1 MRSLAPLIAAACLL
15 GARARAA
22 DLPALWAER
31 AKCTVAVEYVTET
44 ELERRPTIAY
54 GTVVDGAGTIILP
67 SAAID
72 LRIAPRQIRD
82 FKVYLPGDPEGS
94 PAQYLGR
101 DAFTGWHFVRA
112 SAAILGRLV
121 PVTAFVAAGPLRE
134 PDLAEEVWGIGLR
147 NKDEDFTPYILQS
160 HVALIQALPQRT
172 AIAQQEVAGP
182 GLPVFDREGRF
193 VGLGASSFGQ
203 TFLEFSGAE
212 RGGSPI
218 MLVNLEESSAFLV
231 AGEVLPYIGRIPKN
245 VFGRPLAWLGAYGL
259 EPMDREVAAFLK
271 LESQSGAV
279 VSEVLEGSP
288 AEKAGMK
295 ARDIIL
301 GVDGKA
307 LPRFRPDRVVVDYV
321 ERLIAARSP
330 GDGMAFS
337 VLRGS
342 SRVELKAALEE
353 EPRLRRGARRRLRRR
368 VEGEQVLELAAN
380 GRDAE
385 ALRRGGVMRAQLRRG
400 KRPRVE
406 LGLRRGQDGRAPD
419 IAQAPLRERDEAA
432 RAALVEPRVVAA
444 RVREV
449 GAEAALEERIVERIA
464 HARDERRVPRLGL
477 RARELGRGARAL
489 GLELGPA
496 VEHGHRPPA
505 VEQSAGRHD
514 SRRPRADDVVHPGHP
529 AIVAPSAVPMRPGPR
544 AIFVK

>member
-1 MRSLAPLIAAACLL
+1 MRRLALILAAAGLAAP
-15 GARARAA
+15 ARAGN
-22 DLPALWAER
+22 LPALWAER
-31 AKCTVAVEYVTET
+31 AKCTVAVEYITET

-54 GTVVDGAGTIILP
+54 GTVVDAAGTVILP

-72 LRIAPRQIRD
+72 LRISPKQIRD
-82 FKVYLPGDPEGS
+82 FKMYLPGDPEGY

-112 SAAILGRLV
+112 SPLILGRLV
-121 PVTAFVAAGPLRE
+121 PVTAFYGPGAPRQLN
-134 PDLAEEVWGIGLR
+134 LADEVWGVGLR

-182 GLPVFDREGRF
+182 GLPVFDGEGRF

-212 RGGSPI
+212 RGGAPI

-231 AGEVLPYIGRIPKN
+231 AEEVLPCIGRIPKN

-301 GVDGKA
+301 GVDGKP

-321 ERLIAARSP
+321 ERLIAAHAP
-330 GDGMAFS
+330 GDSMALS
-337 VLRGS
+337 VLRGQ
-342 SRVELKAALEE
+342 SRVELKASLEE
-353 EPRLRRGARRRLRRR
+353 EPRLVREADRLFFEKIGFTAREFVYGDAVARHARAT
-368 VEGEQVLELAAN
+368 EL
-380 GRDAE
+380 
-385 ALRRGGVMRAQLRRG
+385 GGVVAHLV
-400 KRPRVE
+400 KPNSPADIA
-406 LGLRRGQDGRAPD
+406 GLRPDDWVKEVDGASIPDFPAAVARLSAIEKDPGRAETVFLVSRGSD
-419 IAQAPLRERDEAA
+419 TAVLR
-432 RAALVEPRVVAA
+432 
-444 RVREV
+444 
-449 GAEAALEERIVERIA
+449 IK
-464 HARDERRVPRLGL
+464 L
-477 RARELGRGARAL
+477 R
-489 GLELGPA
+489 
-496 VEHGHRPPA
+496 
-505 VEQSAGRHD
+505 
-514 SRRPRADDVVHPGHP
+514 
-529 AIVAPSAVPMRPGPR
+529 
-544 AIFVK
+544 

>member
-1 MRSLAPLIAAACLL
+1 VNRLTLLLAASAGLAGLP
-15 GARARAA
+15 ARAA
-22 DLPALWAER
+22 DLPALWSQR
-31 AKCTVAVEYVTET
+31 ARCTVAVEYVTET
-44 ELERRPTIAY
+44 EFERRPTIAY
-54 GTVVDGAGTIILP
+54 GTVVDTAGTIILP

-72 LRIAPRQIRD
+72 LRISPKQIRD

-112 SAAILGRLV
+112 SPRILAHLV
-121 PVTAFVAAGPLRE
+121 PVTAFVGTGAPPE
-134 PDLAEEVWGIGLR
+134 PDLAQEVWGIGLR
-147 NKDEDFTPYILQS
+147 NKDEDFMPYILQS

-182 GLPVFDREGRF
+182 GLPVFDSEGRF
-193 VGLGASSFGQ
+193 IGLGVSSFGQ
-203 TFLEFSGAE
+203 TFVEFSGAE
-212 RGGSPI
+212 RGGSPV

-231 AGEVLPYIGRIPKN
+231 AEEVLRYIGRVPKN

-321 ERLIAARSP
+321 ERLVSARAP
-330 GDGMAFS
+330 GDTMALS

-342 SRVELKAALEE
+342 SRVELKATLEE
-353 EPRLRRGARRRLRRR
+353 EPRLVREADRMYFEKIGFTAREFVYGDAIARHSQAGALT
-368 VEGEQVLELAAN
+368 
-380 GRDAE
+380 
-385 ALRRGGVMRAQLRRG
+385 GVVAHLV
-400 KRPRVE
+400 KPNSPADIA
-406 LGLRRGQDGRAPD
+406 GLRPDDWVKEIDGTEIPDFATAVAKLSAIEKDGRRAETVFLVSRGSD
-419 IAQAPLRERDEAA
+419 TAVLR
-432 RAALVEPRVVAA
+432 
-444 RVREV
+444 
-449 GAEAALEERIVERIA
+449 IK
-464 HARDERRVPRLGL
+464 L
-477 RARELGRGARAL
+477 R
-489 GLELGPA
+489 
-496 VEHGHRPPA
+496 
-505 VEQSAGRHD
+505 
-514 SRRPRADDVVHPGHP
+514 
-529 AIVAPSAVPMRPGPR
+529 
-544 AIFVK
+544 